1 MEGGR
6 LSTTR
11 IAGEDSQ
18 SLGHYEKTAPGKMR
32 RHLAHREGC
41 ENGTTRDDILFDQL
55 LQRHCDSMNRERWD
69 KSKTVGKLFVC
80 DQASSLDLVY

>member
-6 LSTTR
+6 LWTTR
-11 IAGEDSQ
+11 IAGEDFQ
-18 SLGHYEKTAPGKMR
+18 SLGHYEKTASRKIR
-32 RHLAHREGC
+32 CQLAHRKGC
-41 ENGTTRDDILFDQL
+41 KDGTTRDDVLFDQL

-80 DQASSLDLVY
+80 DQASSLDLV